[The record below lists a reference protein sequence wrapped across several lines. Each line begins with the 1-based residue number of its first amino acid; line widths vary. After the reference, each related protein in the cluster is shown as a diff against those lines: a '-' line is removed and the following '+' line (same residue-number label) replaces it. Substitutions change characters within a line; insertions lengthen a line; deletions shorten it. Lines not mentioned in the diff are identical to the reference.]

1 MTEARIYVS
10 ELGAEVLAHHDYED
24 GGTPTDDEG
33 TPLLAYVDARIA
45 DGYRKALERVADEIA
60 AGRRMAMR
68 RETVDVVIEA
78 LAKGDEG

>member
-1 MTEARIYVS
+1 M
-10 ELGAEVLAHHDYED
+10 LAHHDYED

-33 TPLLAYVDARIA
+33 TPLLAYVDVAHRST
-45 DGYRKALERVADEIA
+45 GYRAALERVADEIA